1 MPTIS
6 VSSRHLLPATI
17 GAAGMTLFALIA
29 VGGMRPAPAGAETGV
44 SIDRCIEVQSGD
56 TFEVTIQ
63 VADVTN
69 IIAWDVLYAFN
80 REVVE
85 VTDRDVRHI
94 LESLPNSNVVDVSDP
109 VPNVTG
115 TYRMGAADLGGVDAA
130 EVGSGVLATITLTAK
145 KRGLSWSTLYR
156 VDANDDGVID
166 IGPTLTSLGGA
177 HIADTNGDSF
187 FDGPIAGGQI
197 AVDRECADP
206 LPTAPPPPGVVVTQ
220 PSDTPTIQTE
230 TPAVPSSESPG
241 TGDDPSSTD
250 EAEPRAS
257 TAVRADIDSP
267 NSGGGDSGVP
277 FSTWLIGLLA
287 GSVALGVVL
296 SYVIYKTA
304 RRPA

>member
-1 MPTIS
+1 
-6 VSSRHLLPATI
+6 
-17 GAAGMTLFALIA
+17 MTLAALI
-29 VGGMRPAPAGAETGV
+29 VLGGTRPTPASAETGV

-69 IIAWDVLYAFN
+69 IIAWDILYAFN

-115 TYRMGAADLGGVDAA
+115 SYRLGAADLGGVDAA
-130 EVGSGVLATITLTAK
+130 EVGSGILATITLTAK
-145 KRGLSWSTLYR
+145 REGLSWSTLYR
-156 VDANDDGVID
+156 VDANADGAID

-187 FDGPIAGGQI
+187 FDGPIVAGQI
-197 AVDRECADP
+197 AVDRECAET
-206 LPTAPPPPGVVVTQ
+206 LPTPPPPPGVVLTQ
-220 PSDTPTIQTE
+220 PSGTPTIQTE
-230 TPAVPSSESPG
+230 TPAVPSSEDPTADTPTSDENE
-241 TGDDPSSTD
+241 GDDPS
-250 EAEPRAS
+250 PR
-257 TAVRADIDSP
+257 TAVDADLNSP
-267 NSGGGDSGVP
+267 SSGGDSGVSL
-277 FSTWLIGLLA
+277 STWLIGLLA

>member
-1 MPTIS
+1 
-6 VSSRHLLPATI
+6 LPATI
-17 GAAGMTLFALIA
+17 LAAGVALVA
-29 VGGMRPAPAGAETGV
+29 LLALGGTRPAPASAETGV

-56 TFEVTIQ
+56 TFDVTIQ

-69 IIAWDVLYAFN
+69 IIAWDILYAFN
-80 REVVE
+80 RNVVE

-115 TYRMGAADLGGVDAA
+115 SYRLGAADLGGVDAA
-130 EVGSGVLATITLTAK
+130 EVGSGILATITLTAK
-145 KRGLSWSTLYR
+145 REGLSWSTLYR
-156 VDANDDGVID
+156 VDANNDGAID

-187 FDGPIAGGQI
+187 FDGPIVAGQI
-197 AVDRECADP
+197 AVDRECAEQ
-206 LPTAPPPPGVVVTQ
+206 LPTPPPPPGVVVTE
-220 PSDTPTIQTE
+220 PGGIGTPTIQAE
-230 TPAVPSSESPG
+230 TPAVPSSEDPAATPASTEDEG
-241 TGDDPSSTD
+241 NDPS
-250 EAEPRAS
+250 PR
-257 TAVRADIDSP
+257 TAVDADLNSP
-267 NSGGGDSGVP
+267 SSGGDSGVP
-277 FSTWLIGLLA
+277 LSTWLIGLLA